1 MLRALPTLI
10 FCDIKCLLSC
20 YLWPKTPVGFT
31 EGAGGT
37 LGLQIKG
44 LLLLIHSIPPHV
56 TQAKLQ
62 RPQAENNS
70 HTSYNVH
77 LPLPLLAFWLSQMTL
92 PPRPMEDGHTL
103 FPWTEWP
110 LRSQMRASTNWTYLT
125 FCVGHHKQRKHL
137 PDNGKSTIP
146 TLLKV
151 LTYPELHKGR
161 ESIYW
166 CKPPLTPVPN
176 LCPDF
181 QNNPSPGTN

>member
-56 TQAKLQ
+56 TQAILQ

-70 HTSYNVH
+70 HTSYKVH
-77 LPLPLLAFWLSQMTL
+77 LPLPLLAFSNDTS
-92 PPRPMEDGHTL
+92 PK
-103 FPWTEWP
+103 
-110 LRSQMRASTNWTYLT
+110 A
-125 FCVGHHKQRKHL
+125 
-137 PDNGKSTIP
+137 NGKWSDIVSMDRMAPKKPDVSLDQPDLLDLLCAPSQAKKAP
-146 TLLKV
+146 T
-151 LTYPELHKGR
+151 
-161 ESIYW
+161 
-166 CKPPLTPVPN
+166 
-176 LCPDF
+176 
-181 QNNPSPGTN
+181 

>member
-37 LGLQIKG
+37 LDLQIKW

-62 RPQAENNS
+62 CPQAENYS

-77 LPLPLLAFWLSQMTL
+77 LPLPLLAFSNDTSPKANGRWSDIVSMDRMA
-92 PPRPMEDGHTL
+92 PKKPD
-103 FPWTEWP
+103 
-110 LRSQMRASTNWTYLT
+110 ASLDHWTYLT
-125 FCVGHHKQRKHL
+125 FCVGPHKQRKHL

-166 CKPPLTPVPN
+166 YKPPLNPVPN

-181 QNNPSPGTN
+181 QNKPSPGTN